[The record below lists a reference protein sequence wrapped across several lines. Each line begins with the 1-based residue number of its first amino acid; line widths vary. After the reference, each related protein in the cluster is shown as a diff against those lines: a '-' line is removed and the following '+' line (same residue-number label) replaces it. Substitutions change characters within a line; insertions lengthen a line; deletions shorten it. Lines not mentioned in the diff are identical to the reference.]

1 MRDSEIER
9 SVGITRKGD
18 QSHVDSLLAAGGFG
32 ARQAAPAQ
40 GPADEYSAPARA
52 VGVKGGGSVAAPAAP
67 PANVMTPPRPAH
79 AAPSLNEG
87 GSGALKPVKALKEH
101 AGQRKL
107 TRSPIPPTPKVAWL
121 RLEQLR
127 IDDAYQREVSEQ
139 SLRLIRRM
147 VEHWDW
153 ARFKP
158 LSVAEVA
165 GGLYEVV
172 DGQHS
177 AIAAA
182 THGSIEALPCL
193 VLQLPSQAERA
204 AAFVGVNSERTALK
218 SYAIYRGRLV
228 AGEPMAQVVQAA
240 VEAAGARLV
249 EIVSKQLT
257 YRPGDVAC
265 IATLLQIAKLH
276 GQPALERCLRICV
289 AAEIG
294 PIPSALLKA
303 LDVLCA
309 DEPADEA
316 AAAQGGG
323 LDAELQAVIRRV
335 GVARLLARAAEYV
348 DQGLNTRAGLA
359 RVLNTELGRSD
370 G

>member
-1 MRDSEIER
+1 VRETDIER

-18 QSHVDSLLAAGGFG
+18 QSHVDSLLAAGGGFG
-32 ARQAAPAQ
+32 PRAARPAQAA
-40 GPADEYSAPARA
+40 ADEYTAPARA
-52 VGVKGGGSVAAPAAP
+52 VGVKGQGVTPGAAAPV
-67 PANVMTPPRPAH
+67 NVMTPPRQAH

-87 GSGALKPVKALKEH
+87 GSGALKPVKPLKEH

-158 LSVAEVA
+158 LSVAEVGA
-165 GGLYEVV
+165 GLYEVV

-193 VLQLPSQAERA
+193 VLQLASQAQRA

-218 SYAIYRGRLV
+218 SYALFRGRLV
-228 AGEPMAQVVQAA
+228 AGEPLARVVSEA

-249 EIVSKQLT
+249 EVVSAQLT
-257 YRPGDVAC
+257 YKPGDVAC

-276 GQPALERCLRICV
+276 GRTGLERVLRICV
-289 AAEIG
+289 AAEVG

-309 DEPADEA
+309 AEPPEAD
-316 AAAQGGG
+316 GGG
-323 LDAELQAVIRRV
+323 ARR
-335 GVARLLARAAEYV
+335 RAAGRHPPGRRHPPPGPRRGVRRPGPEHPRRPRP
-348 DQGLNTRAGLA
+348 GAEHRAGA
-359 RVLNTELGRSD
+359 V
-370 G
+370 